1 MKESKEIKE
10 AKLVWSRE
18 KKTLQDLLM
27 NLDMII
33 FNRQDKCRMC
43 EILPVFKYIIR
54 EDDFHPIWFCSDR
67 CLFLYK
73 LKGE

>member
-1 MKESKEIKE
+1 
-10 AKLVWSRE
+10 
-18 KKTLQDLLM
+18 M

-43 EILPVFKYIIR
+43 ERLPVFKYIIR